1 MFEKLILI
9 TQSANS
15 NCQVC
20 LLVYPS
26 IWVTKKYITHLYINV
41 NIFFYL
47 FEILVSPWPYQQYF
61 DLAHRDIYYESLISK
76 YHNYLVNALSYLLP

>member
-41 NIFFYL
+41 NIFFIFL
-47 FEILVSPWPYQQYF
+47 KF
-61 DLAHRDIYYESLISK
+61 
-76 YHNYLVNALSYLLP
+76 